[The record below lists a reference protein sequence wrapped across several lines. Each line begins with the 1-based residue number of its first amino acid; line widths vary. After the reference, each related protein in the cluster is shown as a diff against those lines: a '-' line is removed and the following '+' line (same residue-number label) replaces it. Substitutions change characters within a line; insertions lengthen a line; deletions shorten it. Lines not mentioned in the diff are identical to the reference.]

1 MQIHVQRGKFDKSES
16 CIPPL
21 TYEWYICQDYQPW
34 LWVFGIHL
42 NTVIKRGISSDA
54 ILLHILTTSLFDRF
68 YDSYP
73 FKDDTNT
80 AFWGN

>member
-1 MQIHVQRGKFDKSES
+1 MRKKNNRSKVK
-16 CIPPL
+16 IPPFS
-21 TYEWYICQDYQPW
+21 YAWHIYQDYQPR

-54 ILLHILTTSLFDRF
+54 ILLHIPTTSHFERF

-73 FKDDTNT
+73 SKDDTNT
-80 AFWGN
+80 TFWGN